1 MALKYGPSFFHAVK
15 TSTTT
20 LPALADSQK
29 IGFFSLDRSSQTE
42 ITEIVDIKELT
53 EVIQVLLQDVSTI
66 RRDINL
72 NKHVMQADYEVKL
85 QNKSLELYRRIN
97 ERVSELEKLHQE
109 RVSTLRHAFRQQLS
123 DAISRLSFMFEQT
136 IEIRLAAERKK
147 YEGVSNLKGEKYREL
162 QTTIKRQEDFI
173 QMLQIQIDQYR
184 QRISEGMPADRSG
197 MDKRHEE
204 AVSVISEDTHSHST
218 AKSMDD
224 DDRECA
230 DKLNE
235 ELSQLQ
241 QKIALMEE
249 GLSTKE
255 EEADQLKEQIDTL
268 QIQLKRCRGLVDQL
282 HHDKFE
288 IKSEEVN
295 ESLSARKA
303 LEKMRT
309 EWLQTTAEQVK
320 LAKEEAY
327 NKGMRDARAK
337 MRKESLF
344 ERSDSRKGGS
354 PDILDS
360 TNKRLS
366 KSVTDATGHMRSPDN
381 KEVSVRFTESQQRTG
396 SPMGRVDKTL
406 LNGVDKM
413 QRDGVDRTLRDGVD
427 KTLRDGVDKT
437 LRGDG
442 VDKMLRDGVDKT
454 LRDGVDKTLRDGVDS
469 RSPVDTE
476 RIKQLIEQNMQL
488 AELLEKEKAKNYA
501 KVDKKNKEEASTLKH
516 DLREQALQTE
526 IAKLKRETE
535 KINRIWEKKFAI
547 LQRSLFALKDESY
560 LRHTLQK
567 QAATLHHAAVSYAA
581 DKPIEIKPVKQ
592 SSIAKKPLPE
602 IPKSVT
608 VVKSAKGSRGAGP
621 GGAADKDFI
630 SYTVS
635 VPSGRGSAVF
645 SVDENQVLSDTEQE
659 LPVDVAPLPPPPARN
674 EPSEEVSQPSANARV
689 IVVPSAD
696 VS

>member
-184 QRISEGMPADRSG
+184 QRISEGM
-197 MDKRHEE
+197 
-204 AVSVISEDTHSHST
+204 
-218 AKSMDD
+218 DD

-303 LEKMRT
+303 DEEKLEKMRT